1 MKKFNLWMLAA
12 ILTVC
17 GSMSMILTSCT
28 ESIDNPVIPT
38 NPQLREELVGQWI
51 MMEDAEEGFYGIPGN
66 LHEIVYLNLD
76 SDGKGSYLFFVVN
89 DDREVIDDDN
99 TQSACAFK
107 YTTTTGGDVIVSDRA
122 TIEDFQLESDITL
135 SFDHGRLMVDDG
147 EYTYKMHRLND
158 LEREQMTL
166 WYEGLHLG
174 GDTEDAYNINDDT
187 FNATSWRAQNS
198 IYIYDGKGEHVDE
211 NNHKF
216 TAVQLPWS
224 DDVVESNLPL
234 HFCDDVTPEQGW
246 ELVMN
251 YCGSTISSNNN
262 FFALYNKYTGILRF
276 FTYIPLDM
284 NVSSANDHAW
294 NVLLTENLAH
304 HLGMR
309 YGLPMDQKI
318 VDKTAIG
325 MSGTDYNVLVSPW
338 VASLSN
344 DKYIT
349 PAPGWWAFDLDLSS
363 YRPNFSPLTE
373 QIRLQMNAWSKSSVS
388 LSSTVKMQ
396 IKEEVPATTYSLN
409 SLGGVVGVVK
419 DAGSPLYTMATKIMS
434 GNWIDAAKAGF
445 SFAKVGYN
453 VYTSERDKNNQ
464 PSYKVLQ
471 HIDGTISTTGM
482 INQSVAV
489 SGVRNPTFPLTKFE
503 TSKSTLGQGVWNI
516 KTNPVLYQI
525 DGHFHYY
532 QYWSTEHSTGPLT
545 LFEKN
550 KLCYNPCFP
559 VVYDP
564 SSIEVELNPN
574 IFPKDDIEYVDVQS
588 FCGVRKD
595 TNHDTNKSYRQA
607 FGMGRN
613 EMFKLTNPS
622 SITEDHNYNN
632 PVYDYLFDAEDKMD
646 LNYPS
651 RFEEYEWNGD
661 VLTRLVGRGDSE
673 FLLEPQTFKSMDIY
687 WPDGLDKNLPCYEVY
702 VTVIVKT
709 KNNSVPYVYTRTYI
723 PEIRLLSLTKAKSV
737 VDNMANY
744 IEQVKKDPKMGA
756 HEGTK
761 MLEMQLKHMK
771 SLFAYM
777 RPDYETVI
785 DGATYTPTVNGGG
798 YAKYLFDGNLKTSW
812 NASIAARVNGEQWE
826 VEFKAN
832 KPISP
837 KSYTIVTDANWSTWD
852 ECNPTLWAINGKD
865 AQGNWHQIDQRD
877 AKNFPSDALPEGNSA
892 SKTFTIKNPGTY
904 QEFQLIIVNYE
915 GSLSGFY
922 SFFHPEETRCRIAE
936 LRFEN

>member
-1 MKKFNLWMLAA
+1 MKKFSFWMLAA
-12 ILTVC
+12 IMTIC
-17 GSMSMILTSCT
+17 GATTMLTSCT
-28 ESIDNPVIPT
+28 ESIDNPVTPT
-38 NPQLREELVGQWI
+38 NPLLKEELVGQWI
-51 MMEDAEEGFYGIPGN
+51 LMEDAGEGYYGIPGN
-66 LHEIVYLNLD
+66 LHEIVYLNLEN
-76 SDGKGSYLFFVVN
+76 DGKGSYLFFVVD
-89 DDREVIDDDN
+89 DDRQVIDDDK

-107 YTTTTGGDVIVSDRA
+107 YSTMTGSDVLISDRE
-122 TIEDFQLESDITL
+122 TIEDFQLESDLTI
-135 SFDHGRLMVDDG
+135 SYDQGRLMVNDG

-158 LEREQMTL
+158 LERAQMTL

-174 GDTEDAYNINDDT
+174 GDAEDAYNINDAD
-187 FNATSWRAQNS
+187 FNATSWRAQKS
-198 IYIYDGKGEHVDE
+198 LYIYDGKGEHVDE

-234 HFCDDVTPEQGW
+234 HFCDDVTPEHGW

-294 NVLLTENLAH
+294 NVLLTEDLAH

-309 YGLPMDQKI
+309 YGLPMDRKI

-325 MSGTDYNVLVSPW
+325 MNGTDYNVLIGPW
-338 VASLSN
+338 VASLSD
-344 DKYIT
+344 DKYTT
-349 PAPGWWAFDLDLSS
+349 PRPGWWAFDLDLSS
-363 YRPNFSPLTE
+363 YRPDFSPLAE
-373 QIRLQMNAWSKSSVS
+373 QIRLQMSAWSKSSVS
-388 LSSTVKMQ
+388 LTNTVKMQ
-396 IKEEVPATTYSLN
+396 IKEEVPATTYNLN
-409 SLGGVVGVVK
+409 SLSGLVGVVK
-419 DAGSPLYTMATKIMS
+419 DAGTPLYTMATKIMS

-482 INQSVAV
+482 ISQSVAV
-489 SGVRNPTFPLTKFE
+489 SGVRTPTFPLTKFE

-516 KTNPVLYQI
+516 KSTPVLYQI
-525 DGHFHYY
+525 DKKFTYY
-532 QYWSTEHSTGPLT
+532 RITLPGESRPPLT

-550 KLCYNPCFP
+550 SLYHNLCIP

-574 IFPKDDIEYVDVQS
+574 VFPKDDIEYIDVQS

-595 TNHDTNKSYRQA
+595 TNHETNKDYRQA

-613 EMFKLTNPS
+613 ERFDLTDQANIS
-622 SITEDHNYNN
+622 EDHNYNN
-632 PVYDYLFDAEDKMD
+632 PVFDCLFDAEDKMG
-646 LNYPS
+646 LNYPG
-651 RFEEYEWNGD
+651 RFEEYGWNGD
-661 VLTRLVGRGDSE
+661 ALTRLVGRGDSE
-673 FLLEPQTFKSMDIY
+673 FLLEPQTFKSSEQTSASEN
-687 WPDGLDKNLPCYEVY
+687 DKNLPCYEVY
-702 VTVIVKT
+702 VTLVVKM
-709 KNNSVPYVYTRTYI
+709 KNNPVPYVYTRTYI
-723 PEIRLLSLTKAKSV
+723 PEIQLLNLSKAKSV
-737 VDNMANY
+737 VDNMTNY

-761 MLEMQLKHMK
+761 MLEMQLQHMK
-771 SLFAYM
+771 SLFAYLK
-777 RPDYETVI
+777 PDYETALEDV
-785 DGATYTPTVNGGG
+785 TYTPTVNGGG

-812 NASIAARVNGEQWE
+812 SASIAARVNGEQWE
-826 VEFKAN
+826 VEFKAS
-832 KPISP
+832 KPITP
-837 KSYTIVTDANWSTWD
+837 KKYTIITDADWSTWD

-877 AKNFPSDALPEGNSA
+877 AKNFPSDALPNGNSL

-904 QEFQLIIVNYE
+904 QEFKLIIVNYA

-922 SFFHPEETRCRIAE
+922 SFFHKERTRCRIAE